1 MSRRIQITIGGGFA
15 LLLLW
20 LFLRESDAGNVF
32 AEIKRADYRWVLAAT
47 TLTVL
52 AVVHRA
58 WRWHYL
64 LLPIKSIS
72 LAPLPTSSRASSSS
86 ISIVLDRKC
95 PLMAGIEQKVQGLSQ
110 PSEILT
116 SP

>member
-32 AEIKRADYRWVLAAT
+32 AELKRADYRWVLAAT

-52 AVVHRA
+52 AVVH
-58 WRWHYL
+58 
-64 LLPIKSIS
+64 
-72 LAPLPTSSRASSSS
+72 
-86 ISIVLDRKC
+86 
-95 PLMAGIEQKVQGLSQ
+95 
-110 PSEILT
+110 
-116 SP
+116 

>member
-20 LFLRESDAGNVF
+20 LFLRESDAGNLF

-58 WRWHYL
+58 WRWQVNLGAHN
-64 LLPIKSIS
+64 
-72 LAPLPTSSRASSSS
+72 R
-86 ISIVLDRKC
+86 R
-95 PLMAGIEQKVQGLSQ
+95 GSQ
-110 PSEILT
+110 
-116 SP
+116 